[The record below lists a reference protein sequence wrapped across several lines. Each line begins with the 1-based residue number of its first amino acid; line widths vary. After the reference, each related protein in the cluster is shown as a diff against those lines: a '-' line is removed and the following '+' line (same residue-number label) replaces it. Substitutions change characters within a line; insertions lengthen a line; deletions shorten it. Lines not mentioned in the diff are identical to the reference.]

1 MVQRLEEFLEEE
13 RMRILGFRRYV
24 LSSWKH
30 RLLDVV
36 ARSNSFEK
44 SVVVALSGGG
54 IVILDEVFEMR
65 PLIQMERSASKLQVP
80 IK

>member
-1 MVQRLEEFLEEE
+1 MMHLQISRTNLMCCRLRFFCHA
-13 RMRILGFRRYV
+13 R
-24 LSSWKH
+24 KH